1 MCCRDA
7 QTDRP
12 QLRTRLLERHVRTQP
27 AEHLEPSFAP
37 RLQLRVGAK
46 HRLHRDRSPE
56 NEAQPGGRSAET
68 RWRDA
73 NYVQAVIVEQDLFAD
88 DARVSSEAPPPER
101 IADHHDRRTAGPRR
115 LLGREATTQQRPHAE
130 HIEVIGRDQLPPHP
144 LGWRGLAGLA
154 QTEGLYARRD
164 EPALE
169 GPRLLAPVE
178 VVSIGDDVLHSTA
191 GTAEADPDEPGRLV
205 DQGERM
211 EHERVGPGENRRGR
225 ADAEAERERRC
236 EREAGARAQRTEGVA
251 EVTHTATPPS
261 DRPSPPAERGDNS
274 RSAKR
279 PRAGLQR
286 PRTSWDRSRRP
297 RTGAPRADE

>member
-12 QLRTRLLERHVRTQP
+12 QLRTSLLERHVRTQP

-56 NEAQPGGRSAET
+56 NEAQTGGRSAET

-73 NYVQAVIVEQDLFAD
+73 NYGQAVIVEQDLFAD

-101 IADHHDRRTAGPRR
+101 I
-115 LLGREATTQQRPHAE
+115 
-130 HIEVIGRDQLPPHP
+130 
-144 LGWRGLAGLA
+144 
-154 QTEGLYARRD
+154 
-164 EPALE
+164 
-169 GPRLLAPVE
+169 
-178 VVSIGDDVLHSTA
+178 
-191 GTAEADPDEPGRLV
+191 
-205 DQGERM
+205 
-211 EHERVGPGENRRGR
+211 
-225 ADAEAERERRC
+225 C
-236 EREAGARAQRTEGVA
+236 ERESAARARRTEGVA
-251 EVTHTATPPS
+251 QVTHTAMPPS

-274 RSAKR
+274 RPAR
-279 PRAGLQR
+279 PARAAPRR

-297 RTGAPRADE
+297 RTAAPRADE